1 MFYGRIEGMNFFYFF
16 IALLLSFACPL
27 LHAEILPL
35 VPYTAHYTIYLKG
48 CPVGESV
55 NKLTV
60 SEGLYHF
67 ITDTQPYLNIV
78 PYRYFAKSDFQFKAP
93 WIIPQDYF
101 YHTQEIRR
109 NKKGQ
114 VHFNW
119 KTRQLDNRYTQPN
132 WEAPLLEGM
141 QDKLSHSLQLRLD
154 LLRGKSQPLEYTIAE
169 ENKILAYTFT
179 VLFQEV
185 LQTPIGTL
193 NTLKIKHIDHKKQIT
208 FTWLAID
215 YDYLP
220 VKMEHYR
227 QGKKIGSGEIVSYVG
242 ALLNS
247 PK

>member
-1 MFYGRIEGMNFFYFF
+1 MLGFV
-16 IALLLSFACPL
+16 CPL

-35 VPYTAHYTIYLKG
+35 TPYTAHYKIYLKG
-48 CPVGESV
+48 CPMGESIHQ
-55 NKLTV
+55 LTSV
-60 SEGLYHF
+60 SKALYCFTTH
-67 ITDTQPYLNIV
+67 TQPYLNIV
-78 PYRYFAKSDFQFKAP
+78 PYRYFAKSAFQFKAP

-114 VHFNW
+114 IHFNW
-119 KTRQLDNRYTQPN
+119 KTRQLDNQYTLPN
-132 WEAPLLEGM
+132 WEAPLTEGM

-154 LLRGKSQPLEYTIAE
+154 LIEGKRQDLEYLVAE
-169 ENKILAYTFT
+169 ETKVLTYTFT
-179 VLFQEV
+179 ILDQAC
-185 LQTPIGTL
+185 LLKTHIGTL
-193 NTLKIKHIDHKKQIT
+193 NTLKIKHIDHKNQLT

-227 QGKKIGSGEIVSYVG
+227 QGQKIGSGEIVSYTT
-242 ALLNS
+242 LSLNS